1 MYICILWFV
10 GFVYSV
16 AFSDDGAYLATG
28 SGDSTVNL
36 IDMKNLKLIKTFEN
50 MHTSNKI
57 YLWYIYILERE
68 GIFRKWIT
76 LLYKNSFKMIFLIFP

>member
-1 MYICILWFV
+1 MQSIHTSNIYVYMYICILWFV

-36 IDMKNLKLIKTFEN
+36 IDMKNLKLIKTFVDIHECN
-50 MHTSNKI
+50 QNIVIIHM
-57 YLWYIYILERE
+57 YIYIYIHIYME
-68 GIFRKWIT
+68 
-76 LLYKNSFKMIFLIFP
+76 